1 MKIENLFVNEKSK
14 IKDTMKTI
22 DSGGL
27 GIVLIV
33 DKNKKLLGIATDS
46 DIRRAVM
53 NGVNIESEIE
63 KIMNKTP
70 IVVKEPYT
78 NLDISNLLLEVN
90 KQKFPVYGILCIPV
104 ITKNREPKDILFLSE
119 KNYVGK
125 LSDSKLEVKKVHRVL
140 VVGGAGY
147 LGGIL
152 CKQLLDHG
160 YAVRVLDNFMY
171 GDDGIA
177 PIQNRPAFEFINGDI
192 RDIRIV
198 VKAIK
203 EVDAVIHLAAIV
215 GDAAS
220 ALDPKETIEINY
232 LSSKMLAE
240 VCKQSQINR
249 FIFASTCSVYG
260 ANEPGKMLNENSKL
274 NPVSL
279 YAEMKL
285 NSEKGILSLED
296 DNFSPTILRMGTLF
310 GVSPRMRFDL
320 VINVLTGKA
329 IMEGK
334 YSVFGGKQWRAFCHV
349 KDAAKAYVDCLE
361 APIEAVKGQIFNVT
375 PENSTINDIGKLIK
389 KMIPNTKMIVD
400 KTQVDQRD
408 YCVSDKKIRAKIR
421 YKHKYTIS
429 DGIKEIKSAILTDKK
444 YTDYQSAK
452 YYNHTYIRE
461 SRERTL
467 EEF

>member
-1 MKIENLFVNEKSK
+1 MKIDNLFVSENSK
-14 IKDTMKTI
+14 IKDIMKTI

-27 GIVLIV
+27 GIALIV
-33 DKNKKLLGIATDS
+33 TKNKKLLGIVTDS

-53 NGVNIESEIE
+53 NGVNIDSAIE

-70 IVVKEPYT
+70 IVVEESFTK
-78 NLDISNLLLEVN
+78 LSISNLLLEIN
-90 KQKFPVYGILCIPV
+90 KQKFPVHGILSVPV
-104 ITKNREPKDILFLSE
+104 ITKNREPTDILFLSD
-119 KNYVGK
+119 KDYVGK
-125 LSDSKLEVKKVHRVL
+125 LSDSKLKVKKVRRVL

-152 CKQLLDHG
+152 SKQLLDHG
-160 YAVRVLDNFMY
+160 YAVRVLDNLMY
-171 GDDGIA
+171 GDEGIA
-177 PIQNRPAFEFINGDI
+177 SLRHHPAFEFIHGDI
-192 RDIRIV
+192 RDIRVV

-203 EVDAVIHLAAIV
+203 EIDAVIHLAAIV
-215 GDAAS
+215 GDPAS
-220 ALDPKETIEINY
+220 ALDPEETIEINY
-232 LSSKMLAE
+232 LSSKILAE

-260 ANEPGKMLNENSKL
+260 ANEPGKMLDEQSKL
-274 NPVSL
+274 NPISL

-320 VINVLTGKA
+320 VINVLTVKA

-334 YSVFGGKQWRAFCHV
+334 FTVFGGNQWRPFCHV
-349 KDAAKAYVDCLE
+349 KDAAQAYINCLE
-361 APIEAVKGQIFNVT
+361 APIEAVKGETFNIA
-375 PENSTINDIGKLIK
+375 PENTTISDMGKLVK
-389 KMIPNTKMIVD
+389 KLISNAEMIMD
-400 KTQVDQRD
+400 ETQVDQRD
-408 YCVSDKKIRAKIR
+408 YCVSDKKIRNKIR
-421 YKHKYTIS
+421 YKHAYTIS
-429 DGIKEIKSAILTDKK
+429 DGIKEIKSTILTEKK

-461 SRERTL
+461 SREKSL